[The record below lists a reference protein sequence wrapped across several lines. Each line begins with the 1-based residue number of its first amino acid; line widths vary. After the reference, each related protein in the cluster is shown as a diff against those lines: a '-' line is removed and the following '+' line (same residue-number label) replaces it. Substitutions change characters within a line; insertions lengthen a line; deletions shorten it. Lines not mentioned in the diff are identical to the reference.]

1 MADEK
6 RLPPPSL
13 VLAGERYEREQMARE
28 QAERDADPL
37 DEAKR
42 EGGFFLT
49 ADSDDPVDAE
59 GRKIEDGDL
68 DDAESTALKEH
79 RARRKAESP
88 EAKRAAAAAKRR
100 GGKK

>member
-1 MADEK
+1 M
-6 RLPPPSL
+6 
-13 VLAGERYEREQMARE
+13 
-28 QAERDADPL
+28 
-37 DEAKR
+37 
-42 EGGFFLT
+42 
-49 ADSDDPVDAE
+49 DAE